1 MPDPIARR
9 ADPHDGVIRRSLTVE
24 SVEEIGLD
32 YAETL
37 KRWRASFHEQ
47 LDAVRALGYG
57 EHFERTWDFYL
68 ACCEGGFR
76 SRALRDAQLVLCR

>member
-1 MPDPIARR
+1 MQ
-9 ADPHDGVIRRSLTVE
+9 

-37 KRWRASFHEQ
+37 RRWRASFHDQIEE
-47 LDAVRALGYG
+47 VRALGYG
-57 EHFERTWDFYL
+57 AHFERTWDFYL

-76 SRALRDAQLVLCR
+76 SRALRDAQLVLAR